1 MIFFY
6 SQSPLA
12 FDALLCSDTQLYLAF
27 KPVDTATQDTA
38 VSAMKACLRDIRQW
52 MIKDKLMINDE
63 KTKFMMIGTKE
74 QLT

>member
-1 MIFFY
+1 MHCY
-6 SQSPLA
+6 A
-12 FDALLCSDTQLYLAF
+12 DDTQLYLAF